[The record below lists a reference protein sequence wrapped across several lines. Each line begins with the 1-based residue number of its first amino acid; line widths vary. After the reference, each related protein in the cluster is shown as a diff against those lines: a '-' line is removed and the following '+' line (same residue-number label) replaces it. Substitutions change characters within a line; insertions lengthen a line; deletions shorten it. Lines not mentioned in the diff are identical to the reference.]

1 MFSLFCQKSYFRTN
15 RLDLEQYRTT
25 PSGTRHALSLL
36 LCHLDLSYFYATEKH
51 MHSSFHAGAGSI
63 LYAKRDRLTVRVGSR
78 TPADSRNSQNSR
90 TPADCVCEKIDN
102 TTTSDDPNWLRGCK
116 RSRQKPTLYSGS
128 TRSHQEYVAQY
139 VRPFMRCLTMLRH
152 PSGQNQCR
160 PWRLRSVN
168 NNVETKTIYFREI

>member
-1 MFSLFCQKSYFRTN
+1 MFSLFRQKSWIRTN
-15 RLDLEQYRTT
+15 RFDLEQYRTT
-25 PSGTRHALSLL
+25 PSGTRHALPLL

-51 MHSSFHAGAGSI
+51 MHSPFHAGAGSI
-63 LYAKRDRLTVRVGSR
+63 LYAKRNRVTVRVG
-78 TPADSRNSQNSR
+78 SR

-102 TTTSDDPNWLRGCK
+102 TTTNDDPNWLRGCK

-139 VRPFMRCLTMLRH
+139 ERPFMRCLTMLRH
-152 PSGQNQCR
+152 PAGQNQCR

-168 NNVETKTIYFREI
+168 NNVETKTIYFREV